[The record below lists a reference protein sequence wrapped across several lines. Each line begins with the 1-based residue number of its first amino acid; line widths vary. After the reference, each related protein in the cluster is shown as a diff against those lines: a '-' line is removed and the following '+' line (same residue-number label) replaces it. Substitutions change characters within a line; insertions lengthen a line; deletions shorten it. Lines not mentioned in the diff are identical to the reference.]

1 MAAMN
6 VWGTM
11 DRRYEVIG
19 DMKSYMVDVAS
30 LPVVM
35 ADGLW

>member
-1 MAAMN
+1 MNSMAVMN

-11 DRRYEVIG
+11 DRRYEVIWW
-19 DMKSYMVDVAS
+19 MWLAS
-30 LPVVM
+30 REVM